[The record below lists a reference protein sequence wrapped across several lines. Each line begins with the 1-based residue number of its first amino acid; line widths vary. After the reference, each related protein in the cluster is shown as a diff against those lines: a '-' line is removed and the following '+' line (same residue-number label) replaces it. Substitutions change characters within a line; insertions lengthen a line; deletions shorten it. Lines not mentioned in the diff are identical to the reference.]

1 MADYNFRAFRILV
14 VDDSASIRQLIHS
27 TLDIIG
33 VGHVEVAAH
42 GGEAVEIIKK
52 SAKPLSNRL
61 MQPGG
66 SSFDIVMTNM
76 DMPTV
81 DGMMLLRWIRR
92 HEESPDRF
100 MPVIMVSSYADPAKV
115 RDARDAGVTEFVAKP
130 FTISSICSR
139 LINAI
144 ERPRQFVQ
152 TSGYFGPDRR
162 RRSLPYE
169 GENRRALTDNSPD
182 VEIISD

>member
-1 MADYNFRAFRILV
+1 MMEFSFRSFRILV
-14 VDDSASIRQLIHS
+14 IDDSSAIRQLIHS

-33 VGHVEVAAH
+33 VGTVEVAAH
-42 GGEAVEIIKK
+42 GGEAVELLKK
-52 SAKPLSNRL
+52 STKPMDDRRYR
-61 MQPGG
+61 PGG
-66 SSFDIVMTNM
+66 SSFDIVMTNV

-115 RDARDAGVTEFVAKP
+115 REARDAGDTEFVAKP
-130 FTISSICSR
+130 FTIASICSR

-144 ERPRQFVQ
+144 EKPRQFVQ
-152 TSGYFGPDRR
+152 TSDYFGPDRR
-162 RRSLPYE
+162 RRTLPYE
-169 GENRRALTDNSPD
+169 GPDRRELTDDSPG
-182 VEIISD
+182 VEIIHD

>member
-1 MADYNFRAFRILV
+1 MADYNFKSFRILV

-42 GGEAVEIIKK
+42 GGEAVEVIKK
-52 SAKPLSNRL
+52 SARPMTNRP
-61 MQPGG
+61 MQSGG
-66 SSFDIVMTNM
+66 SSLDIVMTNM

-100 MPVIMVSSYADPAKV
+100 MPVIMVSSYADPVKV
-115 RDARDAGVTEFVAKP
+115 REARDAGMTEFVAKP
-130 FTISSICSR
+130 FTIASICSR
-139 LINAI
+139 LISAI

-152 TSGYFGPDRR
+152 TSTYFGPDRR
-162 RRSLPYE
+162 RRNLPYE
-169 GENRRALTDNSPD
+169 GEDRRVLTDESPE